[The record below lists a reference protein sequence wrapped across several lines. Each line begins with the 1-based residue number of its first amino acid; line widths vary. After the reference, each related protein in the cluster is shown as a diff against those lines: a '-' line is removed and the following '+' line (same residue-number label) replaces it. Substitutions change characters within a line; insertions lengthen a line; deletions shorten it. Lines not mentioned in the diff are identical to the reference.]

1 MEREASGS
9 NRDAFCPG
17 EKFKVTYDSVEK
29 LKRGETT
36 EIPSQEA
43 VYPFFPKEALHGLA
57 ATFGLW
63 WEEGVLGFRPER
75 TLNQQFP
82 EVKTW
87 TVKEFLQ
94 EAWGKH

>member
-1 MEREASGS
+1 M
-9 NRDAFCPG
+9 
-17 EKFKVTYDSVEK
+17 TYDSVEK
-29 LKRGETT
+29 LKKGETT
-36 EIPSQEA
+36 ELPSQVA
-43 VYPFFPKEALHGLA
+43 AYPYYPKEALHAMA

-63 WEEGVLGFRPER
+63 YEEGVLGFRAEK

-94 EAWGKH
+94 EAWGRRSAGRR